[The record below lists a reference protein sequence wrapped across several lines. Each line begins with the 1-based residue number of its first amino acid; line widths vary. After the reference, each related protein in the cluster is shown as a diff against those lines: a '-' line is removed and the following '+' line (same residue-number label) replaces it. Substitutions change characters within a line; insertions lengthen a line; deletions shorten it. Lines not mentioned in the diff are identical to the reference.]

1 LPPKRGEG
9 GKKVERE
16 STNKMVKERVV
27 SSWHLMETLKHL
39 FSVYFQPKSQTLVID
54 VHFILEGESIHSAF
68 L

>member
-1 LPPKRGEG
+1 MAKNTLPPNRGGG

-27 SSWHLMETLKHL
+27 NGWHHNAQKD
-39 FSVYFQPKSQTLVID
+39 SVS
-54 VHFILEGESIHSAF
+54 FIVKQMGLLNKMHKCI